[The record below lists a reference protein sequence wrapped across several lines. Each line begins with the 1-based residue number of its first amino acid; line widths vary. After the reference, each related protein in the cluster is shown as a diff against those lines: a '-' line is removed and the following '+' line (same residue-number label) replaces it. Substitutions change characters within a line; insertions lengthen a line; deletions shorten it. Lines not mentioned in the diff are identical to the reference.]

1 MAKQPLKAFQV
12 RLERD
17 TWIFL
22 KNISA
27 QQERSMA
34 TIIEECVKKYKK
46 KFETVLT
53 DSDTMVS

>member
-1 MAKQPLKAFQV
+1 MEKQPTKAFQV

-22 KNISA
+22 KRISA
-27 QQERSMA
+27 EQERSMA

-46 KFETVLT
+46 RFESGLT
-53 DSDTMVS
+53 SSDTVVS